1 MTVLERPIDRA
12 AILGALAGVADPEI
26 PNVSIVD
33 LGMVEDVEVTES
45 AIRVGLLPTFVG
57 CPALDAIAAAV
68 RDRLVG
74 FDRPVEVEFGFTVPW
89 TSDRITAAG
98 RDALRASGFAP
109 PDEAA
114 CPYCGSADIVLE
126 NLFGPTQCRSLRY
139 CRACRQPFESFKSI

>member
-1 MTVLERPIDRA
+1 MTIAERLPEHAAVLE
-12 AILGALAGVADPEI
+12 ALAGVADPEI
-26 PNVSIVD
+26 PTVSIVD
-33 LGMVEDVEVTES
+33 LGMVEQVEVSES

-57 CPALDAIAAAV
+57 CPALEMIASAV
-68 RDRLVG
+68 RDRLAE
-74 FDRPVEVEFGFTVPW
+74 FDRPVEVEFGFGAPW

-114 CPYCGSADIVLE
+114 CPYCGSLDVVLE